1 MQEQSLEILWKVR
14 TRPMLNPNNDRLDY
28 GQVLAPPDGY
38 TIDFAIGTTYSL
50 DLDALVGTC
59 IALGLSEETDSD
71 LMKNPICLLEALRA
85 TGDKVALFCEGGQI
99 HTPNNITSLYIL
111 LEKIVFQVSTS
122 KRKGIAKY
130 PSFHPKFWLI
140 RYSDEKGTPLYR
152 VVVLSRNLTFDRS
165 WDVTFTMDG
174 KVNGSKT
181 LKTSPVVDFISYL
194 TGSLPSDENAKAKLK
209 KIRTIIREFPYVH
222 FELNSREFEDFEF
235 LPTGVK
241 SADGGFHTTNDK
253 PFAPLF
259 EDSFH
264 EILIISPFLTNSVI
278 KDFIDRNR
286 YISHTDYMLFTRAMS
301 LGKLNSDDCAD
312 FRIFTMKDAVVDGE
326 STISEEVQQTQK
338 QDIHAKVYM
347 VRKYSDTYLYLG
359 SLNAS
364 HNAIKGNV
372 EFTIMLK
379 TKNRYLNMKKLSESL
394 FNGSEDNPSNPFQE
408 VKLTDKIDEEQEK
421 QSILDSY
428 IKEINRMKP
437 TARVIDNADNYDIN
451 INFAKYESS
460 EYTVTVSPLLSNK
473 TEFISENVLFKSLSL
488 TQLSEF
494 YKISVSDVTGTV
506 QRVIII
512 PTDGMPEDREK
523 AVVSSVVKDKECF
536 YRYISFLLGDNYV
549 LSALETANEAEIVV
563 EKNIHKTIQI
573 PALYEKM
580 LQTAATAPE
589 RFKEIEYLIKAVS
602 ADGVIPEQFEE
613 LYNVFKKAVKL

>member
-1 MQEQSLEILWKVR
+1 
-14 TRPMLNPNNDRLDY
+14 MLNPNNDRLDY
-28 GQVLAPPDGY
+28 GQVLAPPDNY
-38 TIDFAIGTTYSL
+38 KLDFAIGTTYSL
-50 DLDALVGTC
+50 DLDALVGAC

-111 LEKIVFQVSTS
+111 LEKIVFQVSTA
-122 KRKGIAKY
+122 KRKGIAKF

-140 RYSDEKGTPLYR
+140 RYVDENGIPLYR

-174 KVNGSKT
+174 KVNGRKT
-181 LKTSPVVDFISYL
+181 LKTSPVVDFVSYL
-194 TGSLPSDENAKAKLK
+194 TSNLPSDENAKAKLK
-209 KIRTIIREFPYVH
+209 KIRTIIRELPYVH

-241 SADGGFHTTNDK
+241 SADGGFHSTNDK

-264 EILIISPFLTNSVI
+264 EILIMSPFLTNSVI
-278 KDFIDRNR
+278 KDFIDRNK
-286 YISHTDYMLFTRAMS
+286 YINHTDYMLFTRAMS
-301 LGKLNSDDCAD
+301 LGKLNPNDCAD

-326 STISEEVQQTQK
+326 STISEETQQAQK

-379 TKNRYLNMKKLSESL
+379 AKNRYLNMKKLSESL

-408 VKLTDKIDEEQEK
+408 VKLTDTIVTDEEQEK
-421 QSILDSY
+421 QNILDSY

-437 TARVIDNADNYDIN
+437 TARVVCNTDSYDIS

-460 EYTVTVSPLLSNK
+460 EYTITVSPLLSNK
-473 TEFISENVLFKSLSL
+473 TELISENVLFKSLAL

-494 YKISVSDVTGTV
+494 YKISVSDGTNSV

-512 PTDGMPEDREK
+512 PTEGMPEDREK
-523 AVVSSVVKDKECF
+523 AVVSSIVKDKECF
-536 YRYISFLLGDNYV
+536 YRYIAFLLGDSYV
-549 LSALETANEAEIVV
+549 LSALETANGAEIVGG
-563 EKNIHKTIQI
+563 KNTHNTVPI

>member
-1 MQEQSLEILWKVR
+1 
-14 TRPMLNPNNDRLDY
+14 MLNPNNDRLDY

-38 TIDFAIGTTYSL
+38 TLDFAIGTTYSL
-50 DLDALVGTC
+50 DLDALVGAC

-111 LEKIVFQVSTS
+111 LEKIVFQVSTA
-122 KRKGIAKY
+122 KRKGIAQF

-140 RYSDEKGTPLYR
+140 RYVDENGTPLYR

-174 KVNGSKT
+174 EVNGRKT
-181 LKTSPVVDFISYL
+181 LKTSPVVDFVSYL
-194 TGSLPSDENAKAKLK
+194 TSNLPSDENAKAKLK
-209 KIRTIIREFPYVH
+209 KIRTIIRELPYVH

-241 SADGGFHTTNDK
+241 SADGGFHSTNDK

-264 EILIISPFLTNSVI
+264 EILIMSPFLTNSVI
-278 KDFIDRNR
+278 KDFIDRNK
-286 YISHTDYMLFTRAMS
+286 YINHTDYMLFTRAMS
-301 LGKLNSDDCAD
+301 LGKLNPNDCAD

-326 STISEEVQQTQK
+326 STISEEMQQAQQ

-379 TKNRYLNMKKLSESL
+379 AKNRYLNMKKLSESL

-408 VKLTDKIDEEQEK
+408 VKLTDTVVSDEEQEK
-421 QSILDSY
+421 QNILDSY

-437 TARVIDNADNYDIN
+437 TARVVYNTDNYDIS

-460 EYTVTVSPLLSNK
+460 QYTITVSPLLSNK
-473 TEFISENVLFKSLSL
+473 TELISENVLFKSLAL

-494 YKISVSDVTGTV
+494 YKISVSDGTNSV

-512 PTDGMPEDREK
+512 PTEGIPEDREK
-523 AVVSSVVKDKECF
+523 AVVSSIVKDKECF
-536 YRYISFLLGDNYV
+536 YRYIAFLLGDSYV
-549 LSALETANEAEIVV
+549 LSALETANGAEIVGGS
-563 EKNIHKTIQI
+563 NIHNTIQI

-589 RFKEIEYLIKAVS
+589 RFKEIDYLIKAIS

>member
-1 MQEQSLEILWKVR
+1 
-14 TRPMLNPNNDRLDY
+14 MLNPNNDRLDY
-28 GQVLAPPDGY
+28 GQVLAPPDNY
-38 TIDFAIGTTYSL
+38 TLDFAIGTTYSL
-50 DLDALVGTC
+50 DLDALVGAC

-111 LEKIVFQVSTS
+111 LEKIVFQVSTA
-122 KRKGIAKY
+122 KRKGIVKF

-140 RYSDEKGTPLYR
+140 RYVDENGTPLYR

-174 KVNGSKT
+174 KVNGRKT
-181 LKTSPVVDFISYL
+181 LKNSPVVDFVSYL
-194 TGSLPSDENAKAKLK
+194 TSNLPSDENAKTKLK
-209 KIRTIIREFPYVH
+209 KIRTIIRELPYVH

-241 SADGGFHTTNDK
+241 SSDGGFHSTNDK

-264 EILIISPFLTNSVI
+264 EILIMSPFLTNSVI
-278 KDFIDRNR
+278 KDFIDRNK
-286 YISHTDYMLFTRAMS
+286 YINHTDYMLFTRAMS
-301 LGKLNSDDCAD
+301 LGKLNPVDCAD

-326 STISEEVQQTQK
+326 STISEEMQQAQK

-379 TKNRYLNMKKLSESL
+379 AKNRYLNMKKLSESL

-408 VKLTDKIDEEQEK
+408 VKLTDTVVVDEEQEK
-421 QSILDSY
+421 QNILDGY

-437 TARVIDNADNYDIN
+437 TARVICNADNYDIS

-473 TEFISENVLFKSLSL
+473 TELINENVLFKSLSL

-494 YKISVSDVTGTV
+494 YKISVSDGTNSI

-512 PTDGMPEDREK
+512 PTEGMPEDREK
-523 AVVSSVVKDKECF
+523 AVVSSIVKDKECF
-536 YRYISFLLGDNYV
+536 YRYIAFLLGDSYV
-549 LSALETANEAEIVV
+549 LSALETANGAEIVGR
-563 EKNIHKTIQI
+563 KNTHNTIQI

>member
-1 MQEQSLEILWKVR
+1 
-14 TRPMLNPNNDRLDY
+14 MLNPNNDRLDY
-28 GQVLAPPDGY
+28 CQVLAPPDNY
-38 TIDFAIGTTYSL
+38 TLDFAIGTTYSL
-50 DLDALVGTC
+50 DLDALVGVC

-140 RYSDEKGTPLYR
+140 RYVDETGTPLYR

-174 KVNGSKT
+174 KVNGQKT
-181 LKTSPVVDFISYL
+181 LKTSPVIDFVSYL
-194 TGSLPSDENAKAKLK
+194 TNSLPSDENARAKLK
-209 KIRTIIREFPYVH
+209 KIRKIIRELPYVH

-241 SADGGFHTTNDK
+241 STDGGFHTTANK

-264 EILIISPFLTNSVI
+264 EILIMSPFLTNSVI
-278 KDFIDRNR
+278 KGFIDRNK
-286 YISHTDYMLFTRAMS
+286 YINHTDYMLFTRAMS
-301 LGKLNSDDCAD
+301 LGKLNPNDCSD

-326 STISEEVQQTQK
+326 SMISEEMQQTQK

-364 HNAIKGNV
+364 HNAIKGDV

-379 TKNRYLNMKKLSESL
+379 TKNRHLNMTKLSESL
-394 FNGSEDNPSNPFQE
+394 FNGSEDNASNPFQE
-408 VKLTDKIDEEQEK
+408 VKLTDTIVIDDEQER
-421 QSILDSY
+421 QNILDNY

-437 TARVIDNADNYDIN
+437 TAKVICNTDNYDIN

-460 EYTVTVSPLLSNK
+460 KYTITVSPLLSNK
-473 TEFISENVLFKSLSL
+473 TELISENVLFKSLLL

-494 YKISVSDVTGTV
+494 YKISVSDEISSV

-512 PTDGMPEDREK
+512 PTEGLPEDREK

-536 YRYISFLLGDNYV
+536 YRYIAFLLGDSYV
-549 LSALETANEAEIVV
+549 LSAMETTNGSEFV
-563 EKNIHKTIQI
+563 ERKNTHNISQI

>member
-1 MQEQSLEILWKVR
+1 
-14 TRPMLNPNNDRLDY
+14 MLNPNNDRLDY
-28 GQVLAPPDGY
+28 GQVLAPPDNY
-38 TIDFAIGTTYSL
+38 TLDFAIGTTYSL
-50 DLDALVGTC
+50 DLDALVGAC

-111 LEKIVFQVSTS
+111 LEKIVFQVSTA
-122 KRKGIAKY
+122 KRKGIAKF

-140 RYSDEKGTPLYR
+140 RYVDENGTPLYR

-165 WDVTFTMDG
+165 WDVTFMMDG
-174 KVNGSKT
+174 KVNGRKT
-181 LKTSPVVDFISYL
+181 LKTSPVVDFVSYL
-194 TGSLPSDENAKAKLK
+194 TSNLPSDENAKTKLK
-209 KIRTIIREFPYVH
+209 KIRTIIRELPYVH

-241 SADGGFHTTNDK
+241 SSDGGFHSTNDK

-264 EILIISPFLTNSVI
+264 EILIMSPFLTNSVI
-278 KDFIDRNR
+278 KDFIDRNK
-286 YISHTDYMLFTRAMS
+286 YINHTDYMLFTRAMS
-301 LGKLNSDDCAD
+301 LGKLNPVDCAD

-326 STISEEVQQTQK
+326 STISEEMQQAQK

-379 TKNRYLNMKKLSESL
+379 AKNRYLNMKKLSESL

-408 VKLTDKIDEEQEK
+408 VKLTDTVVVDEEQEK
-421 QSILDSY
+421 QNILDGY

-437 TARVIDNADNYDIN
+437 TARVICNADNYDIS

-473 TEFISENVLFKSLSL
+473 TELINENVLFKSLSL

-494 YKISVSDVTGTV
+494 YKISVSDGTNSI

-512 PTDGMPEDREK
+512 PTEGMPEDREK
-523 AVVSSVVKDKECF
+523 AVVSSIVKDKECF
-536 YRYISFLLGDNYV
+536 YRYIAFLLGDSYV
-549 LSALETANEAEIVV
+549 LSALETANGAEIVGR
-563 EKNIHKTIQI
+563 KNTHNTIQI

>member
-1 MQEQSLEILWKVR
+1 
-14 TRPMLNPNNDRLDY
+14 MLNPNNDRLDY
-28 GQVLAPPDGY
+28 GQVLAPPDNY
-38 TIDFAIGTTYSL
+38 TLDFAIGTTYSL
-50 DLDALVGTC
+50 DLDALVGAC

-111 LEKIVFQVSTS
+111 LEKIVFQVSTA
-122 KRKGIAKY
+122 KRKGIAKF

-140 RYSDEKGTPLYR
+140 RYVDENGTPLYR

-174 KVNGSKT
+174 KVNGRKT
-181 LKTSPVVDFISYL
+181 LKTSPVIDFVSYL
-194 TGSLPSDENAKAKLK
+194 TSNLSSDENSKAKLK
-209 KIRTIIREFPYVH
+209 KIRTIIRELPYVH

-241 SADGGFHTTNDK
+241 SADGGFHSTNDK

-278 KDFIDRNR
+278 KDFIDRNK
-286 YISHTDYMLFTRAMS
+286 YINHTDYMLFTRAMS
-301 LGKLNSDDCAD
+301 LGKLNPNDCAD

-326 STISEEVQQTQK
+326 STISEEMQQAQK

-379 TKNRYLNMKKLSESL
+379 AKNRYLNMKKLSESL

-408 VKLTDKIDEEQEK
+408 VKLTDTVVIDEEQEK
-421 QSILDSY
+421 QNILDSY

-437 TARVIDNADNYDIN
+437 TARVICNADNYDIS
-451 INFAKYESS
+451 INFSKYESS

-473 TEFISENVLFKSLSL
+473 IELISENVLFKSLAL

-494 YKISVSDVTGTV
+494 YKISVSDGTNSV
-506 QRVIII
+506 QRVIVI
-512 PTDGMPEDREK
+512 PTEGMPEDREK
-523 AVVSSVVKDKECF
+523 AVVSSIVEDKECF
-536 YRYISFLLGDNYV
+536 YRYIAFLLGDSYV
-549 LSALETANEAEIVV
+549 LSALETANSAEIMGKRNTHNSV
-563 EKNIHKTIQI
+563 QI

-589 RFKEIEYLIKAVS
+589 RFKEIDYLIKAIS

>member
-1 MQEQSLEILWKVR
+1 
-14 TRPMLNPNNDRLDY
+14 MLNPNNDRLDY
-28 GQVLAPPDGY
+28 GQVLAPPDNY
-38 TIDFAIGTTYSL
+38 TLDFAIGTTYSL
-50 DLDALVGTC
+50 DLDALVGAC

-111 LEKIVFQVSTS
+111 LEKIVFQVSTA
-122 KRKGIAKY
+122 KRKGIAKF

-140 RYSDEKGTPLYR
+140 RYVDENGTPLYR

-174 KVNGSKT
+174 KVNGRKT
-181 LKTSPVVDFISYL
+181 LKTSPVVDFVSYL
-194 TGSLPSDENAKAKLK
+194 TSNLPSDENAKTKLK
-209 KIRTIIREFPYVH
+209 KIRTIIRELPYVH

-241 SADGGFHTTNDK
+241 SSDGGFHSTNDK

-264 EILIISPFLTNSVI
+264 EILIMSPFLTNSVI
-278 KDFIDRNR
+278 KDFIDRNK
-286 YISHTDYMLFTRAMS
+286 YINHTDYMLFTRAMS
-301 LGKLNSDDCAD
+301 LGKLRSDDCAD

-326 STISEEVQQTQK
+326 STISEEMQQAQK

-379 TKNRYLNMKKLSESL
+379 AKNRYLNMKKLSESL

-408 VKLTDKIDEEQEK
+408 VKLTDTVVVDEEQEK
-421 QSILDSY
+421 QNILDGY

-437 TARVIDNADNYDIN
+437 TARVICNADNYDIS

-473 TEFISENVLFKSLSL
+473 TELINENVLFKSLSL

-494 YKISVSDVTGTV
+494 YKISVSDGTNSI
-506 QRVIII
+506 QRIIII
-512 PTDGMPEDREK
+512 PTEGMPEDREK
-523 AVVSSVVKDKECF
+523 AVVSSIVKDKECF
-536 YRYISFLLGDNYV
+536 YRYIAFLLGDSYV
-549 LSALETANEAEIVV
+549 LSALETINGAEIVGR
-563 EKNIHKTIQI
+563 KNTNNTIQI